1 LFSYS
6 SVLLS
11 GFGAVVGLLVGYKLT
26 ERLDYSGANSRGYSA
41 TREEAMTDF
50 KTQWIEAN
58 V

>member
-1 LFSYS
+1 
-6 SVLLS
+6 VLLS